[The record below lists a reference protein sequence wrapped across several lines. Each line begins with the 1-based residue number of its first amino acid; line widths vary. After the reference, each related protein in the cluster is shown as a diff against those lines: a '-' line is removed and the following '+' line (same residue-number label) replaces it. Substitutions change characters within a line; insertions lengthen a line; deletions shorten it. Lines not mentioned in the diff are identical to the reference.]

1 MKYLVLILSTIFLLV
16 VFLFHTENYQLIKK
30 ERKFIQGLK
39 NSIEFSDPLLNDI
52 LNDFIRIANKK
63 LDNQDV
69 SIKLVNFP
77 FIFDWK
83 KQMYA
88 EESDVSLIN
97 DYIGYAEGMFDDTK
111 VQIYLDH
118 DSWNKLNITQKKH
131 LLYHELLHDVFNLDH
146 SEIGCDLMSKQIC
159 NLKNDI
165 DLELLK
171 ILKENEIF

>member
-52 LNDFIRIANKK
+52 VNDFIRIANKK

-77 FIFDWK
+77 LFLMEK
-83 KQMYA
+83 
-88 EESDVSLIN
+88 
-97 DYIGYAEGMFDDTK
+97 
-111 VQIYLDH
+111 
-118 DSWNKLNITQKKH
+118 NKCML
-131 LLYHELLHDVFNLDH
+131 
-146 SEIGCDLMSKQIC
+146 S
-159 NLKNDI
+159 
-165 DLELLK
+165 
-171 ILKENEIF
+171 